1 MTDDRTPT
9 DGSREPDLV
18 DRLLGLLDH
27 GLDVVHDRVLRPILL
42 AGRTIAYLFVLLLVA
57 LVLVTVAIIGAIRF
71 LDVYAF
77 GAHQWL
83 SYVLVGVLSIV
94 GGLLVWRRRRPPIRK
109 APRE

>member
-1 MTDDRTPT
+1 MTDDRTPP

-27 GLDVVHDRVLRPILL
+27 GLDVVHDRVLRPLL
-42 AGRTIAYLFVLLLVA
+42 LTGRTIAYLFVIVLVA
-57 LVLVTVAIIGAIRF
+57 LVLGVVVVVGAIRF

-83 SYVLVGVLSIV
+83 SYVVVGLLSLIA
-94 GGLLVWRRRRPPIRK
+94 GLLVWRRRRPTLRK
-109 APRE
+109 ANHE